1 MRKEGSGYRIAETL
15 KELWHKQPDG
25 GKYSETGK
33 RSFGEAFG
41 PSQTI
46 NTSLLT
52 ETQRRIY
59 GYYLL
64 LMNTDLL

>member
-25 GKYSETGK
+25 REYSETGK
-33 RSFGEAFG
+33 RSFGETFG
-41 PSQTI
+41 RSQTI
-46 NTSLLT
+46 NTSLLNK
-52 ETQRRIY
+52 TQGRIY

-64 LMNTDLL
+64 LMDTDLL